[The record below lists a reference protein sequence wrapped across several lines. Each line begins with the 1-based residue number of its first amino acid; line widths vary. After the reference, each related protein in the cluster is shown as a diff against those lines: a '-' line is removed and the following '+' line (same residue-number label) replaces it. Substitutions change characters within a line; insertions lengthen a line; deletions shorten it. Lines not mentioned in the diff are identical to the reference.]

1 MRIDLGEAIFE
12 RLFEL
17 ETKENKTKAEMEEY
31 ELLKE
36 LEPKKEYV
44 ENDEEDEED
53 EEEYMDEAE
62 RVGMTLTVL
71 GWM

>member
-1 MRIDLGEAIFE
+1 MRIDLGKAIFE
-12 RLFEL
+12 RLYEL
-17 ETKENKTKAEMEEY
+17 ETKENKTKAERDEY

-44 ENDEEDEED
+44 EEDNEED

-62 RVGMTLTVL
+62 RVGMTQTVY

>member
-1 MRIDLGEAIFE
+1 MRIDFGEAIFE

-17 ETKENKTKAEMEEY
+17 ETKENKTKAEIDEY

-44 ENDEEDEED
+44 ENDEEDEE
-53 EEEYMDEAE
+53 EYMDEAE
-62 RVGMTLTVL
+62 RVGMTQTVY

>member
-1 MRIDLGEAIFE
+1 MRIDFGEAIFE
-12 RLFEL
+12 RLYEL
-17 ETKENKTKAEMEEY
+17 ETKENKTKAESDEY

-44 ENDEEDEED
+44 ENDEEDEE
-53 EEEYMDEAE
+53 EYMDEAE
-62 RVGMTLTVL
+62 RVGMTQTVY

>member
-1 MRIDLGEAIFE
+1 MRIDFGEAIFE

-17 ETKENKTKAEMEEY
+17 ETKENKTKEEMEEY

-44 ENDEEDEED
+44 EEDNDED

-62 RVGMTLTVL
+62 RVGMTQTVY